1 MRTIILGARIT
12 AFLAVWWSCTNGSA
26 WDGSDPAKYEFRAH
40 VAQSAE
46 HFLGKE
52 EVSGSNPDV
61 GSNPLP
67 GAGFVFV
74 RTLL

>member
-1 MRTIILGARIT
+1 MFGLGPRPVWRPDGIT
-12 AFLAVWWSCTNGSA
+12 PTDHEMGGS
-26 WDGSDPAKYEFRAH
+26 GPAKYESDAH

-61 GSNPLP
+61 GSSTP
-67 GAGFVFV
+67 F
-74 RTLL
+74 